1 MARYIGP
8 KCRNCRR
15 FGMKLCSKPATKC
28 AWERRKSPPGV
39 QSTRRRRTTEYGIQ
53 LREKQKARAIYG
65 ILERQFRNYYM
76 KANKLDGVT
85 GDLLLQFLES
95 RLDNVVYRIGFADSR
110 DQARQFVNHGHI
122 LVNGSRVDIPSF
134 QVSESDTIE
143 WKKNPKD
150 TPFIQEIT
158 KGIPKRPV
166 PDWLSLSTDDLKG
179 KVNQLPIVSDVDT
192 GIDSRLIVEFYSR

>member
-1 MARYIGP
+1 
-8 KCRNCRR
+8 
-15 FGMKLCSKPATKC
+15 
-28 AWERRKSPPGV
+28 
-39 QSTRRRRTTEYGIQ
+39 
-53 LREKQKARAIYG
+53 
-65 ILERQFRNYYM
+65 M
-76 KANKLDGVT
+76 KASKLDGVT

-110 DQARQFVNHGHI
+110 EQARQFVTHGHI

-166 PDWLSLSTDDLKG
+166 PDWLSLSIDDLKG
-179 KVNQLPIVSDVDT
+179 KVNQLPIVNDVDT